1 MPSNET
7 LAALKIKIAQLTEKG
22 LDLETAIPSFSVFR
36 ANEPTQTS
44 SLVYVPS
51 VCVVV
56 QGEKHIVLGDDS
68 FDYNSG
74 RYLLT
79 AIDLPTIVQITE
91 ASHEKPFL
99 GMKLEL
105 DQRELSNLMIE
116 HRLPAPKPHQTSR
129 GMATGEMTGQLL
141 EAFKRLLDL
150 LDQPQDIPVMATL
163 IQREIYYRLLT
174 GEQGNRL
181 RQMISS
187 NSQSSQISQAIKW
200 LRLNFSSPLRIE
212 DLAAQAS
219 MSKSTFHQHF
229 RELTAMSPLQYQ
241 KCLRLNEARRLMLLE
256 RMDASSAAFKVGY
269 ESPSQFS
276 REYSR
281 MFGAPPSRDIGG
293 LRQSSADA

>member
-1 MPSNET
+1 MPKNET
-7 LAALKIKIAQLTEKG
+7 LEALKVKIAQLTEKAH
-22 LDLETAIPSFSVFR
+22 DLETAIPNFSVFR
-36 ANEPTQTS
+36 ADKPTQTS
-44 SLVYVPS
+44 SLVYIPS
-51 VCVVV
+51 ICVVV
-56 QGEKHIVLGDDS
+56 QGEKHIILGEDS
-68 FDYNSG
+68 FIYNSE
-74 RYLLT
+74 RFLL
-79 AIDLPTIVQITE
+79 AAVDLPTIVQITE
-91 ASHEKPFL
+91 ASPEKPFL
-99 GMKLEL
+99 GMRLEL
-105 DQRELSNLMIE
+105 DQRELSNLIIE

-163 IQREIYYRLLT
+163 VQREIYYRLLT
-174 GEQGNRL
+174 SDQGTRL

-187 NSQSSQISQAIKW
+187 SSQSSQIALAIKW
-200 LRLNFSSPLRIE
+200 LRMNFSSPLRIE
-212 DLAAQAS
+212 DLAARVS
-219 MSKSTFHQHF
+219 MSKSAFHSHF

-256 RMDASSAAFKVGY
+256 RMDASSAAFQVGY

-293 LRQSSADA
+293 LRQITADA

>member
-1 MPSNET
+1 MTKKET
-7 LAALKIKIAQLTEKG
+7 LEALKNKIAQLTEKAPE
-22 LDLETAIPSFSVFR
+22 LETSIPNFSVFR

-56 QGEKHIVLGDDS
+56 QGEKHIVLGEDS
-68 FDYNSG
+68 FTYNSE
-74 RYLLT
+74 RFLLA

-99 GMKLEL
+99 GMKLNL

-116 HRLPAPKPHQTSR
+116 NRLPVPKPHQTSR
-129 GMATGEMTGQLL
+129 GMATGGMSQQLL

-150 LDQPQDIPVMATL
+150 LGQPEDIPVMAPL

-174 GEQGNRL
+174 GEQGTRL
-181 RQMISS
+181 RQMVSAGT
-187 NSQSSQISQAIKW
+187 QSSQIGQAIQW
-200 LRLNFSSPLRIE
+200 LRTNFSLPLRIE

-241 KCLRLNEARRLMLLE
+241 KNLRLNEARRLMLLE
-256 RMDASSAAFKVGY
+256 HMDASSAAFQVGY

-281 MFGAPPSRDIGG
+281 LFGAPPSRDISG
-293 LRQSSADA
+293 LRQASGDA